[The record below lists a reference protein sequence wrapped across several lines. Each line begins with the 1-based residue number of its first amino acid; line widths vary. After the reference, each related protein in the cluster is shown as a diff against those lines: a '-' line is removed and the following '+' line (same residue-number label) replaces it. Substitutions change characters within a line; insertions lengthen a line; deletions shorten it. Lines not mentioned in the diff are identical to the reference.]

1 MMVRFEPTGTIVLQ
15 NTLSLTRQTFYPI
28 YSTEESASI
37 GRYNSSSYYKAA
49 EVQDYN
55 YALTAFRR
63 SSFEGTKISAAGYGV
78 SSADLPDNS
87 PIISIKIVNPGTISN
102 NPSVVTSPIPRQT
115 GNVSVTNPN
124 SNNRNSVGYASRGF
138 NIG

>member
-28 YSTEESASI
+28 YSTAESASI

-63 SSFEGTKISAAGYGV
+63 RTFEGTKISAAGYNV
-78 SSADLPDNS
+78 NSADLPDNS
-87 PIISIKIVNPGTISN
+87 PVISIKIVNPGTIRN
-102 NPSVVTSPIPRQT
+102 NPSIPVLTLPRQT
-115 GNVSVTNPN
+115 GNISVTNPN
-124 SNNRNSVGYASRGF
+124 SNNRNSRGYSSQGF